1 MNLFCI
7 MLVNNKY
14 MSIFPT
20 SFAFFFWNKTLSN
33 CRVFL
38 FSFLAEFFKQEKK
51 IFKKTQGM
59 FLFYPHV
66 SSSLGRV
73 ISSCLSG
80 LTEGGASAVVTG

>member
-1 MNLFCI
+1 

-59 FLFYPHV
+59 FLF
-66 SSSLGRV
+66 
-73 ISSCLSG
+73 
-80 LTEGGASAVVTG
+80 